1 MQVQAVRAE
10 GEVKFNFY
18 TYNPAGRDVIIPVWA
33 ADMDAAWAKFDQVY
47 GADTPVDNVVQEKA

>member
-1 MQVQAVRAE
+1 MVDAVRTD

-33 ADMDAAWAKFDQVY
+33 VDMDAAWAKFDKLY
-47 GADTPVDNVVQEKA
+47 GADTPVDDVVQEKS